1 MKTFIPKTSEM
12 KRDWLLVDAKG
23 LVLGRLA
30 SRVANLL
37 RGKGKP
43 SFTPNMDSGDFVIVI
58 NAQHIELTGQ
68 KATDK
73 KHFWHTGYPG
83 GIHSET
89 YGNLRASDPAL
100 MLQLAVKRML
110 PRNKLRKVYLRKL
123 KVYGEA
129 QHPHAAQQP
138 KPVKLA
144 F

>member
-1 MKTFIPKTSEM
+1 MKTFIPKTTDLNRE
-12 KRDWLLVDAKG
+12 WVLVDAKG

-43 SFTPNMDSGDFVIVI
+43 TFTPNMDSGDFVVVI
-58 NAQHIELTGQ
+58 NAKHIELTGQ

-73 KHFWHTGYPG
+73 KYYWHTGYPG
-83 GIHSET
+83 GIHEES
-89 YGNLRASDPAL
+89 YGNLRADDPAF
-100 MLQLAVKRML
+100 MLHQAVKRML
-110 PRNKLRKVYLRKL
+110 PRNKLRKIYLRKL

-138 KPVKLA
+138 KAVKLA